1 MEEHT
6 NIQDVHALIRFYDIL
21 GNAYYMEFVFSE
33 DETQHIDIVLK
44 TLTGK
49 IPFEMLPEQAKD
61 LSAKIL
67 TLASDTIANACMND
81 FDRATKLLVA
91 VRKQNLNEDIND
103 KISIAIRNIAELKQ
117 LAPPFAISSD
127 KAYES
132 IITAFKHMPPLRG
145 IFIKT
150 FNQLKWDY
158 LNKRRIADY
167 GNCI

>member
-21 GNAYYMEFVFSE
+21 RNAYYMEFVFSE

-67 TLASDTIANACMND
+67 TLA
-81 FDRATKLLVA
+81 
-91 VRKQNLNEDIND
+91 
-103 KISIAIRNIAELKQ
+103 
-117 LAPPFAISSD
+117 
-127 KAYES
+127 
-132 IITAFKHMPPLRG
+132 
-145 IFIKT
+145 
-150 FNQLKWDY
+150 
-158 LNKRRIADY
+158 
-167 GNCI
+167 